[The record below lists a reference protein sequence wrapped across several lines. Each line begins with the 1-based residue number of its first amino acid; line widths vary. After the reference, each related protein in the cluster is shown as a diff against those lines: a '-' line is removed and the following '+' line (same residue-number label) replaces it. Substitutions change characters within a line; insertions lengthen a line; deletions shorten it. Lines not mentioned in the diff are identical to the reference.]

1 MEYVHGG
8 DIYTYEGMTDH
19 SANINPLGPGPTVMK
34 AASDSLEQISRY
46 PDSRC
51 RSLRHALAEQLALP
65 EEYFV
70 FGNGAA
76 DILFSLVLAEKPRK
90 ALILAPTFAE
100 YEQALR
106 SVDCE
111 VRYYLRKEEHA
122 FTLNEEYLGCLT
134 EEIDMIFLC
143 SPDNPTGGIIGRE
156 LLCRILN
163 RCRENK
169 IRMVLDECFYEF
181 LAEPEK
187 ATMQDYIINDDELFI
202 LRAFTKMHAMPG
214 LRLGY
219 GISKDI
225 ALLERIVAVR
235 QPWSVSVTA
244 QAAGL
249 AAVSEKE
256 WVSRTREFITE
267 ERLRVER
274 ALAKIGI
281 RYIPSEVN
289 YILLKS
295 HYDLFTE
302 LKKRNIL
309 VRDCSN
315 YRGLEKGYYRIAI
328 RTGEENEKLIKA
340 LRDIYER
347 NGGENG

>member
-1 MEYVHGG
+1 MKYVHGG

-19 SANINPLGPGPTVMK
+19 SANINPLGPCPAVMN
-34 AASDSLEQISRY
+34 AARDSLRQISRY
-46 PDSRC
+46 PDSQC
-51 RSLRHALAEQLALP
+51 RSLRQALAGQLKLP
-65 EEYFV
+65 EDYFV

-106 SVDCE
+106 TVDCE
-111 VRYYLRKEEHA
+111 VRYYLRKEEDE
-122 FTLNEEYLGCLT
+122 FILNEEYLESLT
-134 EEIDMIFLC
+134 GETDMIFLC
-143 SPDNPTGGIIGRE
+143 SPENPTGGIIDRN
-156 LLCRILN
+156 LLRDILN
-163 RCRENK
+163 RCQEK
-169 IRMVLDECFYEF
+169 QIRMVLDECFYEF
-181 LAEPEK
+181 LEEPEK
-187 ATMQDYIINDDELFI
+187 ATMQEDISSCEELFI

-219 GISKDI
+219 GITKDL
-225 ALLERIVAVR
+225 ALLEQIAAVR

-249 AAVSEKE
+249 AAVSENE
-256 WVSRTREFITE
+256 WVNRTREFITS
-267 ERLRVER
+267 ERTGMEK
-274 ALAKIGI
+274 ALTEIGI
-281 RYIPSEVN
+281 RYFPSAVN

-295 HYDLFTE
+295 SYDLFE
-302 LKKRNIL
+302 EFKKRNIL

-315 YRGLEKGYYRIAI
+315 YRGLSKGYYRIAI
-328 RTGEENEKLIKA
+328 RTGEENKKLIKA

-347 NGGENG
+347 SGGENG